1 METDFNHLRQ
11 LKDLK
16 SILLFSC
23 VYSLA
28 LAMSAWIFECSIK
41 WIEDCSISRSRP
53 DQPAGLAIVSNST
66 FLILTPVEENGV
78 EETISLMNGIGSAA
92 PYLWYV
98 ARRRSP
104 LGEVSTSAIKM
115 PRRRLKNF
123 LRVIQIPQTLRSGW
137 DNRKGK
143 CWSDLVLIL
152 VISIRIGLCGSD
164 ICLFPAWGKAELGPA
179 DSALCPT
186 LSPQ

>member
-1 METDFNHLRQ
+1 M
-11 LKDLK
+11 
-16 SILLFSC
+16 
-23 VYSLA
+23 
-28 LAMSAWIFECSIK
+28 
-41 WIEDCSISRSRP
+41 
-53 DQPAGLAIVSNST
+53 

-152 VISIRIGLCGSD
+152 VISIRTELCGSD
-164 ICLFPAWGKAELGPA
+164 ICLFPA
-179 DSALCPT
+179 
-186 LSPQ
+186 